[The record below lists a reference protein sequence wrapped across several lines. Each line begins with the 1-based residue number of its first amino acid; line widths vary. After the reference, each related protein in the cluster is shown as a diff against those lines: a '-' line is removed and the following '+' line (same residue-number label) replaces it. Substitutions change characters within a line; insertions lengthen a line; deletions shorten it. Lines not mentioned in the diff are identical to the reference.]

1 MSRWGMPP
9 RGRRTESL
17 SKDAIVAAATAI
29 LDADGEAALTF
40 RTLASRLKTGAGAI
54 YWHVANK
61 DELLAAA
68 TADAVDRTL
77 AGVDDIGDPREALRA
92 IAGRVFD
99 TVDEHPW
106 VATHLSRGLGQ
117 PGMVAVLDAV
127 GRQVDAL
134 GVAPDRLFDTATALL
149 SYMLGGAAQNA
160 ANARRHAQT
169 GELPS
174 RTAALGREADRWASL
189 DDARYPFV
197 RAMASS
203 LRDHDDREQFL
214 AGVDLMLA
222 GIDAKGATAAGG
234 G

>member
-1 MSRWGMPP
+1 MPP

-17 SKDAIVAAATAI
+17 SKDAIVAAATEI

-40 RTLASRLKTGAGAI
+40 RALASRLETGAGAI
-54 YWHVANK
+54 YWHVTNK

-77 AGVDDIGDPREALRA
+77 AGVGDIGDPRETLRA

-99 TVDEHPW
+99 TVDAHPW

-117 PGMVAVLDAV
+117 PDMVAVLDAV

-149 SYMLGGAAQNA
+149 SYVLGGAAQNA
-160 ANARRHAQT
+160 ANARRHAEAREAT
-169 GELPS
+169 S
-174 RTAALGREADRWASL
+174 RIAALGQEADRWAAF
-189 DDARYPFV
+189 DDERHPFV

-214 AGVDLMLA
+214 RGVDLMLA
-222 GIDAKGATAAGG
+222 GIDAQGATATGG